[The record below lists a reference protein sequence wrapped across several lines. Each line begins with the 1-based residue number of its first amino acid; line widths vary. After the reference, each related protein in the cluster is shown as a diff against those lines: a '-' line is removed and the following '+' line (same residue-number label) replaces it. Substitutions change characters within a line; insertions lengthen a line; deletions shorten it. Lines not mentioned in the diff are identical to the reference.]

1 MSALPAGQDR
11 RASALRF
18 LRFCCVGAA
27 GFVTDTGVLMTL
39 VHFGGVDPMVAKAL
53 SFAVAVLVTFELN
66 RRWAFERGRD
76 VRPLAAFTA
85 YLAVQGVGFLC
96 NWTVFTACIILLP
109 KPFGSVLGAA
119 VIASAVA
126 LVLNYL
132 GAARLVFGDRTVG

>member
-1 MSALPAGQDR
+1 MSALPAGPAR

-18 LRFCCVGAA
+18 LRFCCVGAT
-27 GFVTDTGVLMTL
+27 GFVTDTSILMAL
-39 VHFGGVDPMVAKAL
+39 VHGGHVDPIVAKAL

-76 VRPLAAFTA
+76 VSALTAFPA

-96 NWTVFTACIILLP
+96 NWTVFTACVVLLP
-109 KPFGSVLGAA
+109 QPFGSVLGAA
-119 VIASAVA
+119 VIAAAAA

-132 GAARLVFGDRTVG
+132 GAARLVFGDKAAG

>member
-1 MSALPAGQDR
+1 MSALPAEPAR

-27 GFVTDTGVLMTL
+27 GFVTDTGILLAL
-39 VHFGGVDPMVAKAL
+39 VHLGHVDPIVAKAV
-53 SFAVAVLVTFELN
+53 SFAVAVLVTFDLN
-66 RRWAFERGRD
+66 RRWAFEGGRD
-76 VRPLAAFTA
+76 VRPLAAFPA

-119 VIASAVA
+119 TIASAVA

-132 GAARLVFGDRTVG
+132 GAARLVFGGRIVD

>member
-1 MSALPAGQDR
+1 MSALSAGQAR

-27 GFVTDTGVLMTL
+27 GFVTDTGILMAL
-39 VHFGGVDPMVAKAL
+39 VHLGHVDPIVAKAL
-53 SFAVAVLVTFELN
+53 SFALAVLVTFDLN

-76 VRPLAAFTA
+76 VRARTAFPA

-96 NWTVFTACIILLP
+96 NWTVFTACILLLP
-109 KPFGSVLGAA
+109 KPFGSVLVAA

-126 LVLNYL
+126 LILNYL
-132 GAARLVFGDRTVG
+132 GAARLVFGDRTAG